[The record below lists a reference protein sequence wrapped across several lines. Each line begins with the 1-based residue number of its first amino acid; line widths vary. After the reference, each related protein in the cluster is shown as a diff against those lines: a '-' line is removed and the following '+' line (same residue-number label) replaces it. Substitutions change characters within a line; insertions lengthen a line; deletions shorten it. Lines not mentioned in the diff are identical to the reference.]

1 MRDGPDIHR
10 LLRGS
15 TVVFL
20 LVGCVAC
27 AETPAEPVAEPAEP
41 ETGPILYNPDWTD
54 ASHAKEDPRYDL
66 VFPQDS
72 VNRVDIV
79 MTASQWSLIRSNV
92 TDLWGFGF
100 GTGSGS
106 GVQTPSEDPAYA
118 DVTVTFSGRQWNNV
132 GFRLKGHTS
141 LLFSWWNGIQK
152 LPFRLHFDRY
162 ENDFPGIEDQRI
174 YGFKELSMAPSFNDP
189 SLIRDRLAAEL
200 FRMAGVPAARTAFY
214 RVYIDFGDGPVYSGV
229 YTMVEVIDDT
239 MVEDQFGEDSGN
251 IYKPESN
258 WRSFDE
264 RDFEKKNHKSA
275 ADYSDVRDATA
286 ALHDDLRT
294 SDPAAW
300 RAGLEATFDVDHFLH
315 WLAVSNAI
323 VNKDSYGAHPRN
335 YYLYHHPQR
344 GLVWIPW
351 DHNVALNGSP
361 GVSTGGRPSRDGLTL
376 AMDGVD
382 DDWPLIRYIIDDPV
396 YRARYRTHLAAFIEG
411 VFNQATTDALI
422 DEFEALI
429 SPWVS
434 GVDGELPGFT
444 HLLSPGSYQNG
455 MSRLRE
461 HMRDRRLVLAQFMA
475 GSS

>member
-1 MRDGPDIHR
+1 MRDRPDIHR

-27 AETPAEPVAEPAEP
+27 AETPSEPVAEPEEP

-54 ASHAKEDPRYDL
+54 ASHAKADPRYDL

-72 VNRVDIV
+72 VNRMDIV
-79 MTASQWSLIRSNV
+79 MTASQWSAIRNNV

-106 GVQTPSEDPAYA
+106 GVQAPSGDPEYV
-118 DVTVTFSGRQWNNV
+118 DVTITFAGRQWNNV

-162 ENDFPGIEDQRI
+162 ENDFPGIEDQRM
-174 YGFKELSMAPSFNDP
+174 YGFKELSMAPSFKDP

-200 FRMAGVPAARTAFY
+200 FRRAGVPAARTAFY
-214 RVYIDFGDGPVYSGV
+214 RMYIDFGAGPVYSGV

-239 MVEDQFGEDSGN
+239 MLEDQFGEDSGN

-275 ADYSDVRDATA
+275 ADFSDVRDATA

-396 YRARYRTHLAAFIEG
+396 YRARYRTHLTAFIEG
-411 VFNQATTDALI
+411 VFTQATTDALI

-444 HLLSPGSYQNG
+444 HLSSPGSYQNG
-455 MSRLRE
+455 LSRLRQ
-461 HMRDRRLVLAQFMA
+461 HMSDRRLVLAQFMA